1 MTKKIILLALYSL
14 LLAPC
19 VSAQAQQ
26 PVKVARIGVILD
38 APGSVIPHYQKAF
51 VQGLRDLGWVEGQ
64 NIAVEYR
71 LVEGKYDRV
80 PQLVAELLSLK
91 VDVIVTSTGQVS
103 RRVKNVTTT
112 TPIIFVHVADPVGT
126 GLVASLARPGG
137 NVTGLTD
144 ITAELFG
151 KRLELLKEIVPK
163 ASRVAVLYHGEAGS
177 TPGILKHKDTEG
189 AAQSLGAKLQFL
201 EVRGTNPDIERA
213 FQTAASERVGAL
225 ITSPDPLISFH
236 QKRILQLAEQN
247 HLPAMHPSA
256 AWTDSGG
263 LMSYGVNRSDLYRRA
278 AVFVDKILKGA
289 KPADLPVEQP
299 TKFEFA
305 INLKAAKHLGL
316 TIPQSVLYRADKVI
330 K

>member
-1 MTKKIILLALYSL
+1 MRRRQLML
-14 LLAPC
+14 LLGGAMT
-19 VSAQAQQ
+19 AARTLHAQQ
-26 PVKVARIGVILD
+26 RAMPVIGFLGLTSPGPF
-38 APGSVIPHYQKAF
+38 APFMTALH
-51 VQGLRDLGWVEGQ
+51 QGLSETGYIEGQ
-64 NIAVEYR
+64 NVAIEYR
-71 LVEGKYDRV
+71 WAEDRNDRL
-80 PQLVAELLSLK
+80 PALAADLVARK
-91 VDVIVTSTGQVS
+91 VDVIVTGGGTPPARAAKAATSTIPIFFIG
-103 RRVKNVTTT
+103 VTD
-112 TPIIFVHVADPVGT
+112 PIAT

-151 KRLELLKEIVPK
+151 KRLELLKEIAPK
-163 ASRVAVLYHGEAGS
+163 VSRMAVLYHGEAGS

-189 AAQSLGAKLQFL
+189 AAQSLGVKLQFL
-201 EVRGTNPDIERA
+201 EVRGANPDIEGA
-213 FQTAASERVGAL
+213 FRTAASERAGAL

-278 AVFVDKILKGA
+278 AVFVDKIFKGA

-299 TKFEFA
+299 TKFEFT

-330 K
+330 R

>member
-1 MTKKIILLALYSL
+1 MIKKIILLALCSM

-19 VSAQAQQ
+19 VSSDAQQ
-26 PVKVARIGVILD
+26 PVKVSRIGVILD
-38 APGSVIPHYQKAF
+38 GPGSVIAHYQKAF
-51 VQGLRDLGWVEGQ
+51 LQRMRDLGWVEGQ

-71 LVEGKYDRV
+71 LVEGTYDRV
-80 PQLVAELLSLK
+80 PELVAELLSLK
-91 VDVIVTSTGQVS
+91 VEVIVTSTGQVT
-103 RRVKNVTTT
+103 RRAKNVTTT

-163 ASRVAVLYHGEAGS
+163 VSRMAVLYHGDAGS
-177 TPGILKHKDTEG
+177 TPGILKHKDTEV
-189 AAQSLGAKLQFL
+189 AAQSLGVKLQFL
-201 EVRGTNPDIERA
+201 EVRGANPDIEGA
-213 FQTAASERVGAL
+213 FRTAASERSGAL
-225 ITSPDPLISFH
+225 VTSPDPLISFH

-263 LMSYGVNRSDLYRRA
+263 LMSYGVNRSNLYQRA
-278 AVFVDKILKGA
+278 AVFVDKILKGT
-289 KPADLPVEQP
+289 KPTDLPVEQP
-299 TKFEFA
+299 TKFEFT
-305 INLKAAKHLGL
+305 INLKTAKQIGL
-316 TIPQSVLYRADKVI
+316 TIPQSVLSG
-330 K
+330 